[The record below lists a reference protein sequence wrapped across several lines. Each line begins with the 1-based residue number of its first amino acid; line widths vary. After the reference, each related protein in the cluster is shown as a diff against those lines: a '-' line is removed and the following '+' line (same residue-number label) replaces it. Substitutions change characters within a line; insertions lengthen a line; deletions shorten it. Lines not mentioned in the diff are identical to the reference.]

1 MPEPSNINASVI
13 TEPLDKLLT
22 ALAFKIEREWPAHL
36 QHIQG
41 GRELF
46 LLTLRTADVTYRSIR
61 WLSAEVPPN
70 PDRKLEYCLSSP
82 PLNRTILDNLFTVLF
97 ILEDLPSRCVWYYKA
112 AWREQRTELRRY
124 QQEFGHLPEWR
135 DWLSRM
141 QAHTDSGIHFLG
153 IAPQEVADPYSISR
167 WPNADRMVK
176 YRLPANAPVPPIR
189 AFMGYLNDWFYA
201 DLSQQ
206 AHLGGAGLM
215 KRSAALLFDRNNPE
229 REAALKKN
237 RYVWLGQTITLM
249 LALASELEVYFRFGL
264 RDRLRYIWGV
274 TAPVIVVTKE
284 VYDKRYSALLEE
296 AAKHHS

>member
-1 MPEPSNINASVI
+1 MSEPANINANVI

-36 QHIQG
+36 QNIRG
-41 GRELF
+41 ARELL

-70 PDRKLEYCLSSP
+70 PHRKLEYCLSSP

-97 ILEDLPSRCVWYYKA
+97 VLEDLPSRCVWYYKA
-112 AWREQRTELRRY
+112 AWREERTELQRY
-124 QQEFGHLPEWR
+124 LREFGHRPEWQ
-135 DWLSRM
+135 DWLSQM
-141 QAHTDSGIHFLG
+141 QAHSDFGIHFLG
-153 IAPQEVADPYSISR
+153 LAPEEVADPHSISR
-167 WPNADRMVK
+167 WPNANRMVK
-176 YRLPANAPVPPIR
+176 YRVRASATVPPIR
-189 AFMGYLNDWFYA
+189 TFMGYLNDWFYA

-215 KRSAALLFDRNNPE
+215 KRSAPLLFDRNDPK

-264 RDRLRYIWGV
+264 LYQLRYIWGV
-274 TAPVIVVTKE
+274 AAPVIVVTKE
-284 VYDKRYSALLEE
+284 VYDKRYSALLEQT
-296 AAKHHS
+296 AR